1 MSGGLMNNVLG
12 KRLRDLRI
20 RAGWSQAELAS
31 KLDTS
36 STMIGRYERGL
47 MKPSFS
53 VVQRLADVLQV
64 SLDHLVSEHVP
75 QFPFR
80 DKEMTERF
88 RRLSNLSPNDREM
101 ILSVVDGLIR
111 DAISRTTYRGEA
123 G

>member
-1 MSGGLMNNVLG
+1 MNNVLG

-47 MKPSFS
+47 MKPSFA
-53 VVQRLADVLQV
+53 VVQRLADVLEV

-75 QFPFR
+75 QFSFR
-80 DKEMTERF
+80 DLEMTERF

-101 ILSVVDGLIR
+101 ILNVVDGLIR
-111 DAISRTTYRGEA
+111 DAISRTTYGDAR
-123 G
+123 